1 MLYRCRPFAQQQT
14 RTFGQQKFGLFFL
27 KYNAEFN
34 ELRLQISKIKKIG
47 NGKKR
52 TITKIVWINAY
63 IHLSEA
69 KGSETGQDSMGI
81 P

>member
-34 ELRLQISKIKKIG
+34 ELRLQISKKKIG

-52 TITKIVWINAY
+52 AKTKIVWINAY
-63 IHLSEA
+63 MYFSEA

-81 P
+81 S